1 MLVRDGFSLYSN
13 AMVLH
18 LPPSLSDHLPILL
31 DTCPNDKMR
40 PKPFRFKNFWI
51 DDVEYQSVILHAW
64 DGLVNGSVGHRLVCK
79 LRSVKSRL
87 MDWHKLF
94 NDDINSIG
102 MKF

>member
-18 LPPSLSDHLPILL
+18 LPPCWIQPILL
-31 DTCPNDKMR
+31 DTCPNDKMQ

-87 MDWHKLF
+87 MDWDKLF

>member
-1 MLVRDGFSLYSN
+1 M
-13 AMVLH
+13 
-18 LPPSLSDHLPILL
+18 
-31 DTCPNDKMR
+31 
-40 PKPFRFKNFWI
+40 
-51 DDVEYQSVILHAW
+51 ILHAW

>member
-1 MLVRDGFSLYSN
+1 
-13 AMVLH
+13 
-18 LPPSLSDHLPILL
+18 
-31 DTCPNDKMR
+31 MR